1 MFVEASDVDDHGAAQ
16 LGPEKFM
23 GDVVVDGCVRQEQ
36 NHGGA
41 LFPGDFQDIERSAE
55 AGAGLGIH
63 VAFADVAEDFGL
75 RQALV
80 QKLPH
85 PACPVDANEQ
95 DAQGMGDLVPVAVVH
110 VAPAEA
116 EGAGN
121 DEEGD
126 HRGPVKAPVLEH
138 VGCCGRAD
146 NAQHAGHHDAANGFF
161 EIFGSDAVRVQ
172 NVEEEQVE
180 KEGEDAGARIVLED
194 VELRW
199 ERAELADDEGQ
210 QNAAEIDGLHEH
222 PSVVADH
229 C

>member
-1 MFVEASDVDDHGAAQ
+1 
-16 LGPEKFM
+16 M
-23 GDVVVDGCVRQEQ
+23 GNVVVNGRVWQEQ
-36 NHGGA
+36 YHGSS
-41 LFPGDFQDIERSAE
+41 LFFGDLQNIEGSAKAGPGF
-55 AGAGLGIH
+55 GIH
-63 VAFADVAEDFGL
+63 VAFTDVAEDFGL
-75 RQALV
+75 GQALV
-80 QKLPH
+80 QKLSH
-85 PACPVDANEQ
+85 PAGPVDANEQ

-126 HRGPVKAPVLEH
+126 HGGPVKAPVLEH
-138 VGCCGRAD
+138 VGCRGRTD
-146 NAQHAGHHDAANGFF
+146 DAQHTGHHDAANGFF
-161 EIFGSDAVRVQ
+161 EVFGSDAVRVQ

-180 KEGEDAGARIVLED
+180 EEGEDAGARVVLED
-194 VELRW
+194 VELSRK
-199 ERAELADDEGQ
+199 RAELADDEGQ